1 MRQVLK
7 QWVDPFI
14 VALVATMVLGLV
26 VPVPAGAQRVVDA
39 VADVAVAVLFL
50 VYGMRLSTT
59 EVWAGLKN
67 VRLQGGI
74 LASTYVVFPLVG
86 LAVSWAVTP
95 LVGAPLAAG
104 ILFLSLLPSTVQS
117 SVAFTSVARGNI
129 AGAICGATVSNVVGM
144 VVTPLLVLWFMSSSG
159 ATGGLSG
166 LRDVLVHLLAPFVVG
181 QLLQPFV
188 GRWIRA
194 RRWLTLSVDRG
205 TILIVVFGAVA
216 AATSAGVWAGISA
229 WTIVA
234 LVGISA
240 LILVVMLAVTWWGGA
255 GLRLGVEDRIALLM
269 CGSKK
274 SLATGLPMAAVLF
287 PVAVAGTVAVP
298 VIVFHQLQLIV
309 CAVLA
314 RRLATRP
321 AGWAGGAVGRPAAS
335 GPSGQSPV
343 EGGRTPRPPW
353 CVGSHPPDG
362 VTRPSPRSAP
372 RRRTPRGAA
381 GRC

>member
-26 VPVPAGAQRVVDA
+26 VPVPAEAQRVVDA

-314 RRLATRP
+314 RRLALRD
-321 AGWAGGAVGRPAAS
+321 
-335 GPSGQSPV
+335 
-343 EGGRTPRPPW
+343 EG
-353 CVGSHPPDG
+353 
-362 VTRPSPRSAP
+362 
-372 RRRTPRGAA
+372 
-381 GRC
+381 